1 MKMLNAIEIVL
12 PLLMLVLISIPLIKV
27 FKGNATLR
35 EAKSRLL
42 VHISGFFG
50 IMLLVFVMQ
59 MIIRPDVMAAEGD
72 ETTLDLMTGTLA
84 QGLGF
89 ISAALATGM
98 SALGAGIAVA
108 AAAPAAIGA
117 FSENEKNFGKSLI
130 FVALGEGV
138 AIYGLLI
145 SILIINKL

>member
-1 MKMLNAIEIVL
+1 MTILTFIL
-12 PLLMLVLISIPLIKV
+12 PLIAVVLLSLPLVRMFTSKV
-27 FKGNATLR
+27 SK
-35 EAKSRLL
+35 ESAKWRLL
-42 VHISGFFG
+42 THVGGFFG
-50 IMLLVFVMQ
+50 AVALTLCLSMSSAF
-59 MIIRPDVMAAEGD
+59 AAD
-72 ETTLDLMTGTLA
+72 TASMTGTLA

-89 ISAALATGM
+89 IAAALATGC

-117 FSENEKNFGKSLI
+117 FSENENNFGKALI

-145 SILIINKL
+145 SILIINALG

>member
-1 MKMLNAIEIVL
+1 MTVLEFILPALLVILLSL
-12 PLLMLVLISIPLIKV
+12 PLVKV
-27 FKGNATLR
+27 FKGNVSVKS
-35 EAKSRLL
+35 AK
-42 VHISGFFG
+42 
-50 IMLLVFVMQ
+50 
-59 MIIRPDVMAAEGD
+59 IR
-72 ETTLDLMTGTLA
+72 
-84 QGLGF
+84 
-89 ISAALATGM
+89 LATHVAGFVGAVGLALYLAAATNGVHAQETAGL

-145 SILIINKL
+145 SILIINKI

>member
-1 MKMLNAIEIVL
+1 MLNSIEIFL
-12 PLLMLVLISIPLIKV
+12 PLALIALIALPLVAVFRGKASARSAKVRLFTHICSFFAIIIGSLIFSVGDFSVI
-27 FKGNATLR
+27 AS
-35 EAKSRLL
+35 EAAGA
-42 VHISGFFG
+42 VTTAG
-50 IMLLVFVMQ
+50 I
-59 MIIRPDVMAAEGD
+59 A
-72 ETTLDLMTGTLA
+72 GTNA
-84 QGLGF
+84 QGMGF
-89 ISAALATGM
+89 LSAAMATGL

>member
-1 MKMLNAIEIVL
+1 MTVLEILL
-12 PLLMLVLISIPLIKV
+12 PLVAVVLLTLPLIKV
-27 FKGNATLR
+27 FTGKVSAQS
-35 EAKSRLL
+35 AKRRLG
-42 VHISGFFG
+42 VHISGFAG
-50 IMLLVFVMQ
+50 AVVLCLLVAMSNSSVF
-59 MIIRPDVMAAEGD
+59 AAGEVA
-72 ETTLDLMTGTLA
+72 TITGTIA

-89 ISAALATGM
+89 LAASLSTGF

-108 AAAPAAIGA
+108 AAAPAA

-145 SILIINKL
+145 SILIINKI

>member
-1 MKMLNAIEIVL
+1 MLTLFLL
-12 PLLMLVLISIPLIKV
+12 PAVCIILFSIPLYKV
-27 FKGNATLR
+27 FTGKVSKKS
-35 EAKSRLL
+35 AKTRLL
-42 VHISGFFG
+42 THVCGFFATVAG
-50 IMLLVFVMQ
+50 TLLLQVITSPVF
-59 MIIRPDVMAAEGD
+59 AASSKD
-72 ETTLDLMTGTLA
+72 ITGTVA

-89 ISAALATGM
+89 LAAGL

-108 AAAPAAIGA
+108 SAASAAIGA

-145 SILIINKL
+145 SILIINSL

>member
-1 MKMLNAIEIVL
+1 MTVL
-12 PLLMLVLISIPLIKV
+12 EFILPALLVILLSLPLIKV
-27 FKGNATLR
+27 FKGNVSVKSAKIRLATHVAGFVGAVGLALYLAAATNGVHAQ
-35 EAKSRLL
+35 EAA
-42 VHISGFFG
+42 VI
-50 IMLLVFVMQ
+50 
-59 MIIRPDVMAAEGD
+59 
-72 ETTLDLMTGTLA
+72 TGTIA

-89 ISAALATGM
+89 LAAALATGL

-117 FSENEKNFGKSLI
+117 FSENEKNFGKFLI

-145 SILIINKL
+145 SILIINKI

>member
-1 MKMLNAIEIVL
+1 MSILMFIL
-12 PLLMLVLISIPLIKV
+12 PLVAVVLLSLPLVRMFTSKV
-27 FKGNATLR
+27 SK
-35 EAKSRLL
+35 ESAKWRLL
-42 VHISGFFG
+42 THVGGFFG
-50 IMLLVFVMQ
+50 AVALTLCLSMSSAF
-59 MIIRPDVMAAEGD
+59 AAEGA
-72 ETTLDLMTGTLA
+72 TIVGTLA

-89 ISAALATGM
+89 IAAALATGC

-117 FSENEKNFGKSLI
+117 FSENEGNFGKALI

-145 SILIINKL
+145 SILIINSLG

>member
-1 MKMLNAIEIVL
+1 MLDGLELVL
-12 PLLMLVLISIPLIKV
+12 PLLFIGFISLPLVNV
-27 FKGNATLR
+27 FRGK
-35 EAKSRLL
+35 
-42 VHISGFFG
+42 ISGKPAKNRLITHIFSFFALIVVTLIIQLAG
-50 IMLLVFVMQ
+50 VHVF
-59 MIIRPDVMAAEGD
+59 AADPVVDPFIGSI
-72 ETTLDLMTGTLA
+72 A

-89 ISAALATGM
+89 LSAALATGM

-108 AAAPAAIGA
+108 AAAPAAIGS

>member
-1 MKMLNAIEIVL
+1 MTVLEFILPALLVILLSL
-12 PLLMLVLISIPLIKV
+12 PLVKV
-27 FKGNATLR
+27 FKGNVSVKSAKIRLATHVAGFVGAVGL
-35 EAKSRLL
+35 ALYL
-42 VHISGFFG
+42 AAATNGVHA
-50 IMLLVFVMQ
+50 Q
-59 MIIRPDVMAAEGD
+59 
-72 ETTLDLMTGTLA
+72 ETAVITGTID

-89 ISAALATGM
+89 LAAALATGL

-145 SILIINKL
+145 SILIINKI

>member
-1 MKMLNAIEIVL
+1 MTVLEFILPALLVILLSL
-12 PLLMLVLISIPLIKV
+12 PLVKV
-27 FKGNATLR
+27 FKGNVSVKSAKIRLATHVAGFVGAVGL
-35 EAKSRLL
+35 ALYL
-42 VHISGFFG
+42 AAATNGVHA
-50 IMLLVFVMQ
+50 Q
-59 MIIRPDVMAAEGD
+59 
-72 ETTLDLMTGTLA
+72 ETAVITGTIA

-89 ISAALATGM
+89 LAAAL

-145 SILIINKL
+145 SILIINKI

>member
-1 MKMLNAIEIVL
+1 MLNFMELAL
-12 PLLMLVLISIPLIKV
+12 PLALIILVTLPLIKV
-27 FKGNATLR
+27 FKGKTAAR
-35 EAKSRLL
+35 SAKNRLITH
-42 VHISGFFG
+42 VVGFFTIIVG
-50 IMLLVFVMQ
+50 VLVVQLFISPTVFG
-59 MIIRPDVMAAEGD
+59 AEGD
-72 ETTLDLMTGTLA
+72 VVDLMTGTMA

-89 ISAALATGM
+89 LSAALATGM
-98 SALGAGIAVA
+98 SALGAGVAVA

>member
-1 MKMLNAIEIVL
+1 MLNYIELLL
-12 PLLMLVLISIPLIKV
+12 PLVLIVLVSLPLIKV
-27 FKGNATLR
+27 FQGKVS
-35 EAKSRLL
+35 AKTAKTRMLT
-42 VHISGFFG
+42 HIVSFFVVVIG
-50 IMLLVFVMQ
+50 SVLFSVGDLSVF
-59 MIIRPDVMAAEGD
+59 AAETATV
-72 ETTLDLMTGTLA
+72 ESIAGTLA

>member
-1 MKMLNAIEIVL
+1 MSVLEFILPALIVALISL
-12 PLLMLVLISIPLIKV
+12 PLVKV
-27 FKGNATLR
+27 FSGKVTK
-35 EAKSRLL
+35 ESAKFRLSTHVCAFAAVVL
-42 VHISGFFG
+42 GV
-50 IMLLVFVMQ
+50 LLFNTNSAF
-59 MIIRPDVMAAEGD
+59 AAEGSIV
-72 ETTLDLMTGTLA
+72 GTIA

-89 ISAALATGM
+89 VGAAIATGC

-145 SILIINKL
+145 SILIINKI

>member
-1 MKMLNAIEIVL
+1 MTVLEFVL
-12 PLLMLVLISIPLIKV
+12 PAVLVILLSLPLVKV
-27 FKGNATLR
+27 FKGNVSVKSAKIRLATHIAGFVGAVGLALYLAAATNGVHAQ
-35 EAKSRLL
+35 EAA
-42 VHISGFFG
+42 VI
-50 IMLLVFVMQ
+50 
-59 MIIRPDVMAAEGD
+59 
-72 ETTLDLMTGTLA
+72 TGTIA

-89 ISAALATGM
+89 LAAALATGL

-117 FSENEKNFGKSLI
+117 FSEIEKNFGKSLI

-145 SILIINKL
+145 SILIINKI

>member
-1 MKMLNAIEIVL
+1 MLLKILL
-12 PLLMLVLISIPLIKV
+12 PLVFVVLITLPLIRV
-27 FKGNATLR
+27 FQGTVNRKS
-35 EAKSRLL
+35 AKSRLYT
-42 VHISGFFG
+42 HISLFFA
-50 IMLLVFVMQ
+50 LVVFVFIWQ
-59 MIIRPDVMAAEGD
+59 LTGSSVWAAEGD
-72 ETTLDLMTGTLA
+72 AVVTGFVGSIA

-89 ISAALATGM
+89 LGAALATGM
-98 SALGAGIAVA
+98 SSLGAGIAVA

-145 SILIINKL
+145 SILIINSL

>member
-1 MKMLNAIEIVL
+1 MLTKLELLL
-12 PLLMLVLISIPLIKV
+12 PLALIVIIALPLVSV
-27 FKGNATLR
+27 FRGKASKKSVKLRLAT
-35 EAKSRLL
+35 
-42 VHISGFFG
+42 HISAFFAIILGSLIFSIADVSVFAQEATTTSG
-50 IMLLVFVMQ
+50 IV
-59 MIIRPDVMAAEGD
+59 
-72 ETTLDLMTGTLA
+72 GTQA

-89 ISAALATGM
+89 LSAALATGM

-145 SILIINKL
+145 SILIINNL

>member
-1 MKMLNAIEIVL
+1 MYLSLVEILL
-12 PLLMLVLISIPLIKV
+12 PLLLVVLITLPLIKV
-27 FKGNATLR
+27 FRGKVTVQS
-35 EAKSRLL
+35 AKRRLL
-42 VHISGFFG
+42 THIVGFFTVIVG
-50 IMLLVFVMQ
+50 VFVLQ
-59 MIIRPDVMAAEGD
+59 MFISPQVYAAEGD
-72 ETTLDLMTGTLA
+72 PVSIVGTFA

-89 ISAALATGM
+89 LSAALATGM

-145 SILIINKL
+145 SILIINNLG

>member
-1 MKMLNAIEIVL
+1 MLNFLEWVL
-12 PLLMLVLISIPLIKV
+12 PLILIILVTLPLIKV
-27 FKGNATLR
+27 FRGKASVKS
-35 EAKSRLL
+35 AKIRLTT
-42 VHISGFFG
+42 HITGFFT
-50 IMLLVFVMQ
+50 IIVLVFVVQ
-59 MIIRPDVMAAEGD
+59 LFVRQTVFGAEGD
-72 ETTLDLMTGTLA
+72 VVDLMTGTIA

-89 ISAALATGM
+89 LSAALATGM
-98 SALGAGIAVA
+98 SALGAGVAVA
-108 AAAPAAIGA
+108 ASAPAAIGA

>member
-1 MKMLNAIEIVL
+1 MTILTFIL
-12 PLLMLVLISIPLIKV
+12 PLIAVVLLSLPLVKMFTSKV
-27 FKGNATLR
+27 SK
-35 EAKSRLL
+35 ESAKWRLL
-42 VHISGFFG
+42 THVGGFFG
-50 IMLLVFVMQ
+50 AVALTLCLSMSSAF
-59 MIIRPDVMAAEGD
+59 AADGASIA
-72 ETTLDLMTGTLA
+72 GTLA

-89 ISAALATGM
+89 IAAALATGC

-117 FSENEKNFGKSLI
+117 FSENENNFGKALI

-145 SILIINKL
+145 SILIINSLG

>member
-1 MKMLNAIEIVL
+1 MLNVIELLIPMVL
-12 PLLMLVLISIPLIKV
+12 IVLISLPLIKV
-27 FKGNATLR
+27 FKGQVNAAS
-35 EAKSRLL
+35 AKTRLIT
-42 VHISGFFG
+42 HIVMFF
-50 IMLLVFVMQ
+50 VV
-59 MIIRPDVMAAEGD
+59 IIGSVIFSAGGLSVLAVEETAAAAAGSI
-72 ETTLDLMTGTLA
+72 TGTTA

-89 ISAALATGM
+89 MSAAVATGLG
-98 SALGAGIAVA
+98 SLGAGIAVA

>member
-1 MKMLNAIEIVL
+1 MYLTLVEILL
-12 PLLMLVLISIPLIKV
+12 PLLLIVLITLPLIKV
-27 FKGNATLR
+27 FRGKVTVQSAKMRLAT
-35 EAKSRLL
+35 
-42 VHISGFFG
+42 HIAGFFTV
-50 IMLLVFVMQ
+50 IVLVLVLQLFISPKVF
-59 MIIRPDVMAAEGD
+59 AAEED
-72 ETTLDLMTGTLA
+72 PVSIVGTMA

-89 ISAALATGM
+89 LSAALATGM
-98 SALGAGIAVA
+98 SALGAGVAVA

-145 SILIINKL
+145 SILIINNLG